1 MENKF
6 SICLK
11 TMEQLSALHGLGKA
25 GELNNVIRISV
36 SADLVL
42 FHEDALPTCKE
53 LSAVLPNAE
62 WVLFLPEMS
71 RMEDHPYF
79 ERVLALL
86 SQGLFTGIL
95 SGNLESIGYF
105 TQDKDKSGAPYHVYG
120 DHNLYLW
127 NSGAVKVWRD
137 KLDGGCLPLE
147 LHANDQKALSSLD
160 LPWEKIVYGRIPM
173 MITANCIAKTN
184 GTCRKAEKNSEDRT
198 AYLKDRMGKLL
209 PVRLECDHCYNV
221 IYNSVPLSLH
231 EEMSSYPAKILLR
244 IQLTTEN
251 ARESKDVLRFF
262 LSDHDQN
269 VKPPFGEFTKG
280 HEKKGTK

>member
-11 TMEQLSALHGLGKA
+11 TMEQLSALHSLGMSE
-25 GELNNVIRISV
+25 ELKNIFRIAV

-42 FHEDALPTCKE
+42 FHKDALPICNE
-53 LSAVLPNAE
+53 LATILPGAE
-62 WVLFLPEMS
+62 LVLFLPEMS

-95 SGNLESIGYF
+95 SGNLESIAYF
-105 TQDKDKSGAPYHVYG
+105 THDKGKSGAPYHVYG

-127 NSGAVKVWRD
+127 NSSAVKVWRD

-147 LHANDQKALSSLD
+147 LHANDQKALCSLD

-184 GTCRKAEKNSEDRT
+184 GTCRKVDQKTEDRT

-209 PVRLECDHCYNV
+209 PVRLECDHCHNV

-231 EEMSSYPAKILLR
+231 EEMASYPTKIIFR

-262 LSDHDQN
+262 LTDHDQN
-269 VKPPFGEFTKG
+269 AKPPFADFTKG